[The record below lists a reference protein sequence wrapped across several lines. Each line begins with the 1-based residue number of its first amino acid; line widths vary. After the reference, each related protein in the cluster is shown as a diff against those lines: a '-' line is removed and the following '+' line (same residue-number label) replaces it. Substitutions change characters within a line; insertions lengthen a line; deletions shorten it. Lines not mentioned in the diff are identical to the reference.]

1 MDHALHRV
9 TSFEVVGPFVLNV
22 QFDDGTRQHID
33 FRPVLRGELFGAL
46 RDAATFERVRIDPD
60 AHTLVWPNGADFD
73 PATLH
78 DWPEAGPRMIALARC
93 WEDQEE
99 RSRRGRDDTHPHH
112 RIIGVDYA
120 TKDAGVGLALA
131 ARDDDGLRLLDVTAG
146 GPGRP
151 VPFVLK
157 EWLTD
162 SEDAALMAIDAPLGW
177 PRRLSTSLES
187 HSAGSTIGTPADD
200 MFRRDTDLFIKGN
213 IKKPFDVGAD
223 KIARTAHA
231 ALHLLGELRHD
242 LGVAM
247 PLAWNPADVTDHAVI
262 EVYPA
267 ATLIAHEIPPSGRTR
282 SGFRLPS
289 YKRTKYKQ
297 RREIVAAR
305 RREIV
310 AALRQR
316 MTIPERHAEALCDDD
331 DLLDAAVC
339 VLAAADFLAGRAV
352 PPTDRCLAERE
363 GWIWT
368 ALPRDATYTPSH
380 E

>member
-1 MDHALHRV
+1 M
-9 TSFEVVGPFVLNV
+9 
-22 QFDDGTRQHID
+22 
-33 FRPVLRGELFGAL
+33 LRGELFGAL
-46 RDAATFERVRIDPD
+46 RDAAMFERVRIDPD

-93 WEDQEE
+93 WEDQAEH
-99 RSRRGRDDTHPHH
+99 SRRGRDDTRPHH

-120 TKDAGVGLALA
+120 TKDASVGLALA
-131 ARDDDGLRLLDVTAG
+131 ARDHDGLRLLDVTTG
-146 GPGRP
+146 GRGRP

-177 PRRLSTSLES
+177 PSALSTSLES
-187 HSAGSTIGTPADD
+187 HSAGSAIDTPAND
-200 MFRRDTDLFIKGN
+200 MFRRATDLFIKDK
-213 IKKPFDVGAD
+213 IKKPLDVGAD

-231 ALHLLGELRHD
+231 ALRLLGKLRDD
-242 LGVAM
+242 LDATI
-247 PLAWNPADVTDHAVI
+247 PLAWSPADVTDHAVI

-267 ATLIAHEIPPSGRTR
+267 ATLIAHEIPPSGRKP
-282 SGFRLPS
+282 SGFSLPS
-289 YKRTKYKQ
+289 YKRAKDKQ
-297 RREIVAAR
+297 RREIVEAR
-305 RREIV
+305 RCEIV
-310 AALRQR
+310 EALRQR
-316 MTIPERHAEALCDDD
+316 MTIPERRVDALCRND

-339 VLAAADFLAGRAV
+339 VLAAQDFLRGRAV
-352 PPTDRCLAERE
+352 PPPDRCLAERE

-368 ALPRDATYTPSH
+368 ALPRAATYTPSH